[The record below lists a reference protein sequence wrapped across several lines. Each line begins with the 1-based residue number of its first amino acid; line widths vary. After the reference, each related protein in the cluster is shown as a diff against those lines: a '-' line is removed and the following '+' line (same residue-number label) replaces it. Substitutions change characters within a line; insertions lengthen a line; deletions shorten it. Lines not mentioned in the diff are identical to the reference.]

1 MLGILRYSF
10 TIVASLCAVALG
22 GERAFGQV
30 LQGEAAY
37 GSWHDDRP
45 GLRRLLTL
53 QDLPPIEKPTY
64 GLAQVVPIPTGAR
77 PQVPDGFSVELVTSA
92 LRKPR
97 VIREAPNGDLFVAD
111 TMFNAV
117 HVLRIPPGG
126 AKPARDEVFASG
138 LKQPFGIAFYPLG
151 SDPRWVYIANSDGVV
166 RFRYRNGQLKATGKP
181 ERIVAGIPTT
191 HHYARDI
198 AFSADGRRLF
208 FSVGSGSN
216 AAQDMFPEP
225 HLVMHPSPR
234 IVGGIAE
241 WSKTEPLGA
250 AWDTEE
256 LRADVLSFDPDGTHM
271 QIVAT
276 GLRNCEGMTVQPAT
290 GELWCIVNERDE
302 LGDNTPFEYA
312 THVIAGEFY
321 GWPWYFIGG
330 HEDPR
335 HAGARPDLKDQVT
348 VPDVLMQAHS
358 APLQMVFYQGD
369 NFPPEYKGSAFA
381 AMHGSW
387 NRVKRTGYKVVRL
400 LFDAEGKPTGEYED
414 FMTGFV
420 LSDSQVWGRPV
431 GVAVARDG
439 SLIMTEDGNGTI
451 WRVTYRG
458 GTRTASDAGES
469 TQTGF
474 DAAKGGD
481 LYIANCSACHLAN
494 GEGIPGAFPPLKGSG
509 VVNKDD
515 AVKHIQVVLNGMQ
528 GARAGGVVYASA
540 MPPFAGVL
548 SDAEIADI
556 IDYERASWG
565 NHGTPVNAA
574 QVAAERARAK

>member
-1 MLGILRYSF
+1 MQFGPGAGAPGGIGRARAYRAGSRISSDMRCKPAYFSGNTGVIDAEADHGSMSTADISNNARGNLMFGILCYSF
-10 TIVASLCAVALG
+10 AIVASLCAVALG

-37 GSWHDDRP
+37 CSWHDDRP

-64 GLAQVVPIPTGAR
+64 GLAQVVPIPTGAG
-77 PQVPDGFSVELVTSA
+77 PQVQDGFSVDLVTSA

-111 TMFNAV
+111 AMFNAV

-191 HHYARDI
+191 HHHARDI

-208 FSVGSGSN
+208 
-216 AAQDMFPEP
+216 
-225 HLVMHPSPR
+225 L
-234 IVGGIAE
+234 
-241 WSKTEPLGA
+241 
-250 AWDTEE
+250 
-256 LRADVLSFDPDGTHM
+256 DPDGTHM

-276 GLRNCEGMTVQPAT
+276 GLRNCEGMTVQSAT
-290 GELWCIVNERDE
+290 
-302 LGDNTPFEYA
+302 
-312 THVIAGEFY
+312 
-321 GWPWYFIGG
+321 
-330 HEDPR
+330 
-335 HAGARPDLKDQVT
+335 
-348 VPDVLMQAHS
+348 
-358 APLQMVFYQGD
+358 
-369 NFPPEYKGSAFA
+369 
-381 AMHGSW
+381 
-387 NRVKRTGYKVVRL
+387 
-400 LFDAEGKPTGEYED
+400 
-414 FMTGFV
+414 
-420 LSDSQVWGRPV
+420 
-431 GVAVARDG
+431 RDG
-439 SLIMTEDGNGTI
+439 SLISTEDGNGTI

-458 GTRTASDAGES
+458 GPGTASGAGES
-469 TQTGF
+469 VQAVF
-474 DAAKGGD
+474 DAAKGSD

-509 VVNKDD
+509 VVNKVD

-548 SDAEIADI
+548 SDAEIAEI
-556 IDYERASWG
+556 IDYERRSWG
-565 NHGTPVNAA
+565 NHGIPVNAA